1 MWQEKYLII
10 QKWMV
15 AHQQRKY
22 LDFGACS
29 EDLTICT
36 SLNSQKESP
45 YKTTVMQQFKENFT
59 QMEYINKS
67 MTSSKII

>member
-1 MWQEKYLII
+1 
-10 QKWMV
+10 MV